1 MNEDEKEV
9 RQQDFNRFKSNCEYY
24 DLTPSKEK
32 LQTFERYVSGEI
44 DAEQL
49 QIIFHGLN
57 GSTDNFRLIPMN
69 WFC

>member
-1 MNEDEKEV
+1 MNQAEKEL
-9 RQQDFNRFKSNCEYY
+9 RQQQFDCFKANYEYY

-32 LQTFERYVSGEI
+32 IQAFERYVSGEI

-49 QIIFHGLN
+49 QRIFHNLS
-57 GSTDNFRLIPMN
+57 GSTENFIMLPMD